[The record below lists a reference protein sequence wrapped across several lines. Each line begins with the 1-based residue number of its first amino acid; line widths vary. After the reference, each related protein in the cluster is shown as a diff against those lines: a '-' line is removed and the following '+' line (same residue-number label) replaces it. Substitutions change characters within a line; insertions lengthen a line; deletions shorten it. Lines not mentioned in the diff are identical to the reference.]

1 MARLHDTISCDL
13 IGVLFI
19 EGLRSI
25 ELRTVV
31 GPQPQSLW
39 EAEGGGGTA
48 SFEFPDSD
56 LRALLLVVL
65 RSTTINGVEKQRCSY
80 TTSEADSKD
89 LDTVAVV
96 SGCGE

>member
-13 IGVLFI
+13 IEVLFI

-48 SFEFPDSD
+48 RFEFPDSD
-56 LRALLLVVL
+56 LLVVI
-65 RSTTINGVEKQRCSY
+65 RSTTINGVEKQRRFY